1 MSRPNYDER
10 WFFPTL
16 DRPGVITR
24 WAIGT
29 IALTIFGTLV
39 TNTDDWLNNF
49 WLLTKTWIPLSF
61 LLLLTF
67 GYGGK
72 WLRKLNIGWSWV
84 AWAVLTCTF
93 SVCVAAVNGTSSIFV
108 TWSYLVE
115 RLSRDI
121 LFVFL
126 LLYFFDGEHRRG
138 SSSWAKA
145 KLDMLQARMRP
156 HFLFNTLN
164 NISEMVHI
172 DVDKAEDAILDL
184 ADLSRAML
192 QKQPE
197 IAAGD
202 EKNNAEA
209 YLRLEKIRLED
220 KLSVEWDWNIADN
233 IRVPSLLLQP
243 LLENAIKYG
252 IEPMDI
258 DAKGTIRVS
267 GIEESDHI
275 EITITNPVSINRT
288 RKGGNGVTLPNLAE
302 RLEWLYPNK
311 HRFRT
316 RSTDEQFEI
325 LIRFPKKRLK

>member
-10 WFFPTL
+10 WFFPIL

-24 WAIGT
+24 WSIGT

-49 WLLTKTWIPLSF
+49 LLLTKTWIPLSF
-61 LLLLTF
+61 LLLITF

-72 WLRKLNIGWSWV
+72 WLRKLNISWSWI

-93 SVCVAAVNGTSSIFV
+93 SLCVAAINQTNSVFV
-108 TWSYLVE
+108 TWSYLIE

-145 KLDMLQARMRP
+145 RLDMLQARMRP

-164 NISEMVHI
+164 NLAEMI
-172 DVDKAEDAILDL
+172 QINPDRAEEAVLDL

-197 IAAGD
+197 ISSEE

-209 YLRLEKIRLED
+209 YLRLEKLRMDE
-220 KLSVEWDWNIADN
+220 KLKVVWDWNINAN
-233 IRVPSLLLQP
+233 TRLPSLLLQP
-243 LLENAIKYG
+243 LLENSIKYG

-258 DAKGTIRVS
+258 EDAPEIIVKGWEEKEYVNICISNPISDNRIRKS
-267 GIEESDHI
+267 
-275 EITITNPVSINRT
+275 
-288 RKGGNGVTLPNLAE
+288 GNGVTLPNLAE

-316 RSTDEQFEI
+316 RENDGLFEV
-325 LIRFPKKRLK
+325 LIRIPKKML

>member
-10 WFFPTL
+10 WFFPIL

-24 WAIGT
+24 WSIGT

-39 TNTDDWLNNF
+39 TNTDDWLSNF
-49 WLLTKTWIPLSF
+49 LVLTKTWIPLSF

-72 WLRKLNIGWSWV
+72 WLRKLNIAWSWV

-93 SVCVAAVNGTSSIFV
+93 SLCVAAINETNFVFV
-108 TWSYLVE
+108 TWSYLIE

-145 KLDMLQARMRP
+145 RLDMLQARMRP

-164 NISEMVHI
+164 NLAEMIQI
-172 DVDKAEDAILDL
+172 DPDRAENAVLDL

-192 QKQPE
+192 QKEPE
-197 IAAGD
+197 IAAI
-202 EKNNAEA
+202 EERANAEA
-209 YLRLEKIRLED
+209 YLRLEKLRMDE
-220 KLSVEWDWNIADN
+220 KLKVIWDWTINDN
-233 IRVPSLLLQP
+233 TRLPSLLLQP

-252 IEPMDI
+252 IEPI
-258 DAKGTIRVS
+258 EAEYNPEIFVKGWEEKDYINVTIS
-267 GIEESDHI
+267 NPISD
-275 EITITNPVSINRT
+275 NRS
-288 RKGGNGVTLPNLAE
+288 KKPGNGVTLPNLAE

-316 RSTDEQFEI
+316 KEIEGIFEVS
-325 LIRFPKKRLK
+325 IRIPKKNI